1 MKQIMEF
8 RDQMMKKGE
17 ANSQDGTKLSLD
29 EDAPIEEQ
37 VRQVFDQV
45 IEAQKTQAKLQ
56 TQMEQSE
63 ILLEDQ
69 MDRPTS
75 RAFVPAEEL
84 VGELA
89 PVVGVVMNEE
99 LHREQPPANTDVEK
113 DLDEMIEH
121 IMEMEQD
128 NSEDSAYRNNL
139 RGTGPKV
146 DQAL

>member
-1 MKQIMEF
+1 MGFVLCLLYILRQYEFRQNRRLEFEALESQMKQIMEF

-56 TQMEQSE
+56 TQM
-63 ILLEDQ
+63 DQ
-69 MDRPTS
+69 PTS

-99 LHREQPPANTDVEK
+99 LH
-113 DLDEMIEH
+113 
-121 IMEMEQD
+121 
-128 NSEDSAYRNNL
+128 
-139 RGTGPKV
+139 
-146 DQAL
+146 